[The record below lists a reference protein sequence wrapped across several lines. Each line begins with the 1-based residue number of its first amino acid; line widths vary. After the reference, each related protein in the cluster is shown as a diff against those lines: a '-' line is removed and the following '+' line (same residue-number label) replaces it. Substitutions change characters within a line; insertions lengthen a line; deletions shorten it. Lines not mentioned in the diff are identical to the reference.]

1 MLVFPY
7 STEGNTIIVRRA
19 IVTVKNWKK
28 NKGRK
33 PEMSVLTKF
42 LQTETTNMRSFKI
55 SDFFLFTLKG
65 VLCRDF

>member
-42 LQTETTNMRSFKI
+42 LQTETTNMLSSKI
-55 SDFFLFTLKG
+55 SYFLLFTLKG